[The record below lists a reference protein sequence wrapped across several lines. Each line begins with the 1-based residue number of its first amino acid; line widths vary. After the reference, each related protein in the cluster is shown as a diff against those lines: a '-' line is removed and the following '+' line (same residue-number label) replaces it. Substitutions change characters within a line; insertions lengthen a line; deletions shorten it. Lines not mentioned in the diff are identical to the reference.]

1 MHERRALYPLT
12 TSKLYTPSLVPM
24 LGAELKKAREA
35 AGLTQE
41 KLGFKAGV
49 HRTYVS
55 MLEREQASPTVD
67 TLIRICKALKVRA
80 WELIRRA
87 EEGKR

>member
-1 MHERRALYPLT
+1 
-12 TSKLYTPSLVPM
+12 M

-55 MLEREQASPTVD
+55 MLEREQASPTVE

-80 WELIRRA
+80 WELLRRV
-87 EEGKR
+87 EDGKR